1 MTLTHDLIRSVV
13 AKGPAKFPAHILVGI
28 IQRFSHDIKLG
39 ILIPEFCTQIAFNEV
54 RGQVA
59 AIDLGDDCYSKIQVS
74 IFSKYFL
81 A

>member
-1 MTLTHDLIRSVV
+1 MPTPTVCLQMMWL
-13 AKGPAKFPAHILVGI
+13 L
-28 IQRFSHDIKLG
+28 
-39 ILIPEFCTQIAFNEV
+39 PEFCTQIAFNEV